1 MKLILIS
8 IIALLIFAA
17 PVFSEL
23 TVEDLEKIRSI
34 VEESEGRVMI
44 HVGDKFGEVDKR

>member
-8 IIALLIFAA
+8 ITAFLIFAT

-23 TVEDLEKIRSI
+23 TVEDQRS
-34 VEESEGRVMI
+34 V
-44 HVGDKFGEVDKR
+44 